1 MSILQ
6 KLTEGVQSRDM
17 QAEGAA
23 LLNKWEATGLLEGL
37 NEGNQ
42 KQGMAVLLEN
52 QAKELL
58 REASSMAAGDVEG
71 FAAVAFPIVRR
82 VFGGLIAND
91 LVSVQ
96 PMSLPS
102 GLIFFLD
109 FTHNAGRAGFGPDTS
124 LYGGGVVGRNIIDG
138 VTDIT
143 ETGFYGLRSGY
154 GNATGSVASA
164 GAIAS
169 VDSVANPET
178 SSDLDYDPDLK
189 GKFVVRMRPD
199 AADFSATDLAQID
212 PGAARAITLE
222 FGAAGNP
229 ETQAGGYDQTATI
242 PGADASVV
250 VVDDGTASRGIL
262 GTGIRGDL
270 LIAIKANTAQTVAGQ
285 AFASND
291 ILVARLRQQKRLTQ
305 VTTATN
311 SEGLKAVTNV
321 SRLVFT
327 LESAGF
333 HDDSAAGTSDLAVA
347 NLANLTTVA
356 ESGATTALTP
366 SQALATALAAG
377 LASLSLSLEA
387 PTRDDI
393 NASSNGLGAL
403 VAGAMPLEEATNVA
417 QASGAAAS
425 GAAGGKNAIAEIDIK
440 VDSVA
445 VTAQTKKLKA
455 KWTPELGQDLNAY
468 HNLDAEVELTGIL
481 SEQIALEID
490 RELLGELVDGA
501 TAGTRY
507 WSRAPGLFVDST
519 GTEIGASSAAP
530 DFTGTVSEWYE
541 TLIETI
547 NDVSAQIHRKTLRGG
562 ANFVVCS
569 PEVANILEFTS
580 GFRASVTADQDRGTI
595 GAVRAGSLSKKFDV
609 YVDPYF
615 LRNVLL
621 VGRKGSSFLES
632 GFVYAPYVPLQVT
645 PTIFGTEDFVPRKG
659 VMTRYAK
666 KMVRPDMYGLVIVRG
681 LLGEAG
687 ATS

>member
-1 MSILQ
+1 MSVLQ

-37 NEGNQ
+37 NSGQQ

-91 LVSVQ
+91 LISVQ

-109 FTHNAGRAGFGPDTS
+109 FVHEGSMGGAEGGAS
-124 LYGGGVVGRNIIDG
+124 IYGGNVVGKDLIKGVDLAGANAAGPGGHFEFGHGHAQANKGDVADG
-138 VTDIT
+138 GHANV
-143 ETGFYGLRSGY
+143 
-154 GNATGSVASA
+154 SA
-164 GAIAS
+164 GGI
-169 VDSVANPET
+169 NLT
-178 SSDLDYDPDLK
+178 T
-189 GKFVVRMRPD
+189 
-199 AADFSATDLAQID
+199 ATDTIPAALT
-212 PGAARAITLE
+212 GAAREGVGKVLRYDADVFADTTLRVQLVDINIPDDLDR
-222 FGAAGNP
+222 GKLAAVTCEHTDVG
-229 ETQAGGYDQTATI
+229 EGG
-242 PGADASVV
+242 GKADPS
-250 VVDDGTASRGIL
+250 L
-262 GTGIRGDL
+262 IR
-270 LIAIKANTAQTVAGQ
+270 
-285 AFASND
+285 
-291 ILVARLRQQKRLTQ
+291 RLTQ
-305 VTTATN
+305 LVDTD
-311 SEGLKAVTNV
+311 GDGDVDKL
-321 SRLVFT
+321 RLVFAR
-327 LESAGF
+327 AG
-333 HDDSAAGTSDLAVA
+333 DDFTTAVGA
-347 NLANLTTVA
+347 NLIEGTLSIPFRDQLKEQTGGVG
-356 ESGATTALTP
+356 SVI
-366 SQALATALAAG
+366 AG
-377 LASLSLSLEA
+377 
-387 PTRDDI
+387 
-393 NASSNGLGAL
+393 
-403 VAGAMPLEEATNVA
+403 VMPLEEPEPDTGN
-417 QASGAAAS
+417 ASHDGVGASANAARS
-425 GAAGGKNAIAEIDIK
+425 TKNEMQEIDIK
-440 VDSVA
+440 VDSIA

-455 KWTPELGQDLNAY
+455 KWSPELGQDLNAY

-490 RELLGELVDGA
+490 RELLSELVEGA

-507 WSRAPGLFVDST
+507 WSRAPGLFVDAN
-519 GTEIGASSAAP
+519 GAEVGYQSAAP

-615 LRNVLL
+615 LRNVIL

-632 GFVYAPYVPLQVT
+632 GYVYAPYVPLQVT

-666 KMVRPDMYGLVIVRG
+666 KMVRPDMYGLVVVRG
-681 LLGEAG
+681 LLGESGRSA
-687 ATS
+687 